1 MYDEVSSREGVVIQ
15 GLDLIDII
23 SIVDKKKR
31 KYLALMLQDVEEV
44 LKPTSPEFKIVRKII
59 LDNVNSYT
67 RSLVRSLLGDIE
79 IERYSRE

>member
-1 MYDEVSSREGVVIQ
+1 MYNEVDNREGVVIQ

-67 RSLVRSLLGDIE
+67 RSMIRSLLGDIE

>member
-1 MYDEVSSREGVVIQ
+1 MLDNDRKDGVVIQ

-31 KYLALMLQDVEEV
+31 KYLALMLQDLEGV
-44 LKPTSPEFKIVRKII
+44 LGADSEEFKSVRKIV

-67 RSLVRSLLGDIE
+67 RSLIRALLGDIE
-79 IERYSRE
+79 IERYKY

>member
-1 MYDEVSSREGVVIQ
+1 MINENDNREGVVIQ

>member
-1 MYDEVSSREGVVIQ
+1 MSNENDRKDGVVIQ

-31 KYLALMLQDVEEV
+31 KYLALMLQDLEGV
-44 LKPTSPEFKIVRKII
+44 LGADSEEFKNVRKIV

-67 RSLVRSLLGDIE
+67 RSLVRALLGDVE
-79 IERYSRE
+79 IERYRY

>member
-1 MYDEVSSREGVVIQ
+1 MLNENDKRDGVVIQ

-31 KYLALMLQDVEEV
+31 KYLALILQDLEGILGVNSE
-44 LKPTSPEFKIVRKII
+44 EFKKVRKVI

-67 RSLVRSLLGDIE
+67 RSLVRALLGDVE
-79 IERYSRE
+79 IERYKY